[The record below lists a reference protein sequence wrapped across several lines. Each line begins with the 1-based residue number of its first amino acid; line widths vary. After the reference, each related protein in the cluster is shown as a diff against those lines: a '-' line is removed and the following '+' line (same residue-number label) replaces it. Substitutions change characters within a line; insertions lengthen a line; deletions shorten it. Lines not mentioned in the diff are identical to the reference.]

1 MPCRTAGQARTVRV
15 GANDNDGSGIWYFM
29 KINVARTTTTTDGAK
44 ANIFAYPNL
53 PEVYALQHK
62 TCEIG
67 KLQSNI
73 NNYTNLGSSFDLLS
87 RLCE

>member
-1 MPCRTAGQARTVRV
+1 MQNSRTGTDGRTVRV

-53 PEVYALQHK
+53 LEVYEL
-62 TCEIG
+62 
-67 KLQSNI
+67 
-73 NNYTNLGSSFDLLS
+73 
-87 RLCE
+87 